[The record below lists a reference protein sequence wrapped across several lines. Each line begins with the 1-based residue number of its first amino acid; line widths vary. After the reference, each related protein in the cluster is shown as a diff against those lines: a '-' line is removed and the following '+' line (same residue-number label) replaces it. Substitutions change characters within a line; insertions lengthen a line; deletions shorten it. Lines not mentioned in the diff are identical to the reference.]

1 MMKFGKAALL
11 AAVVCSA
18 LGVVAVPAIAEPEEV
33 TVTASLAGRTGKVVI
48 AHGNVELQDGN
59 VVVRDAA
66 GKIVRILAGFYKIDD
81 LRFSI
86 EADVQGNTV
95 VLTPNADATQ
105 AAFEAPSAT
114 QPGTEQA
121 ERARVAKTVADGG
134 AIGAI
139 AGGIPGAATGC
150 FLAAGPGA
158 IAGGVLG
165 FIAGGITAALL
176 SPVLLH
182 DVPAIDP
189 VLTTTVETMG
199 VESGA
204 LSGTISGCVLAGA
217 IIGATTAVAGALAGA
232 AVGAV
237 VAAFTTKQP

>member
-11 AAVVCSA
+11 AGVVCAA
-18 LGVVAVPAIAEPEEV
+18 LGLVIVPATAEPEEV
-33 TVTASLAGRTGKVVI
+33 TVTAGLAGRTGKVVI
-48 AHGNVELQDGN
+48 EHGSVELQDGA
-59 VVVRDAA
+59 VVIRDAS

-81 LRFSI
+81 LRFPI
-86 EADVQGNTV
+86 DADVQGNTV
-95 VLTPNADATQ
+95 VLTPGADATQ
-105 AAFEAPSAT
+105 AAFEAPAAT

-121 ERARVAKTVADGG
+121 ERDRVTRTIADGG
-134 AIGAI
+134 GIGAI
-139 AGGIPGAATGC
+139 AGGIPGATSGC

-165 FIAGGITAALL
+165 FIAGGLTAALL

-189 VLTTTVETMG
+189 VLATTLESLG
-199 VESGA
+199 AGSGA
-204 LSGTISGCVLAGA
+204 LTGTISGCVLAGA
-217 IIGATTAVAGALAGA
+217 IIGATTAVAGALSGA

-237 VAAFTTKQP
+237 VAAFTTEQP